1 MTYHY
6 EFMEDVALADA
17 AFRVKADSWSELFT
31 GAAMAVTRIMVDPT
45 TISATRQKTVT
56 LTQETVEDL
65 LYSWLAE
72 IVYLKDAEQ
81 LLLTSVEVD
90 VLDTPT
96 WSLSATLHGDTI
108 DLSRAGLGQD
118 VKAVTYHLFKVW
130 QSGPECQAQV
140 VLDI

>member
-6 EFMEDVALADA
+6 EFLDDVALADA
-17 AFRVKADSWSELFT
+17 AVRVRADSWSELFA
-31 GAAMAVTRIMVDPT
+31 GAAMAVTRIMVDPL
-45 TISATRQKTVT
+45 TIKPTRHETVT
-56 LTQETVEDL
+56 LTQETVAEL

-81 LLLTSVEVD
+81 LLITGVEVD
-90 VLDTPT
+90 VRDSAT
-96 WSLSATLHGDTI
+96 WSLTAMLHGDTI
-108 DLSRAGLGQD
+108 DLSRVGLGQD

-130 QSGPECQAQV
+130 QEGATYNAQV